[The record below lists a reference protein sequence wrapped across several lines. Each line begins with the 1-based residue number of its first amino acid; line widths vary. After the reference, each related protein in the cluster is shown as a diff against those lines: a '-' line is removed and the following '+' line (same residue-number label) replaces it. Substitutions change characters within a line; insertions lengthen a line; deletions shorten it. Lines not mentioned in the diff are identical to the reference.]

1 MTLSATPPIVHIS
14 PIPRPLGPVNAQGDG
29 NDGERETQCPRTP
42 QRKTPKKNEQET
54 NEDFD
59 RSFQID
65 QEALTLKKPLNNGEG
80 GIGEVWVGEL
90 VDENGSVHDV
100 AVKRYPS
107 AWGPEEMK
115 VRLPSCRAR
124 AICIE
129 KLCAGKCCA

>member
-14 PIPRPLGPVNAQGDG
+14 PIPRPSGGHMPAQGDD
-29 NDGERETQCPRTP
+29 NVVDMDAQSPRAP

-65 QEALTLKKPLNNGEG
+65 ADSLTLKQPLNNGEG

-90 VDENGSVHDV
+90 VDDNGSVHDV

-115 VRLPSCRAR
+115 VRRRLLRAYMQ
-124 AICIE
+124 A
-129 KLCAGKCCA
+129 LDPVF